1 MKFIDMHCDTI
12 SSIYLDRMGGEVKK
26 LRENNGHVDLARLK
40 KGGCLAQNFALF
52 TILKKDP
59 DPCGFARGACRLSQ
73 LRRFSGMTATEEC
86 QACLRSK
93 RAESA
98 TAVRTCFGIFTAK
111 ASE

>member
-52 TILKKDP
+52 YYTERRSGSLRFRERRLHTVQ
-59 DPCGFARGACRLSQ
+59 GGTRG
-73 LRRFSGMTATEEC
+73 
-86 QACLRSK
+86 K
-93 RAESA
+93 
-98 TAVRTCFGIFTAK
+98 
-111 ASE
+111 

>member
-12 SSIYLDRMGGEVKK
+12 SSIYLDRMGREVKK

-59 DPCGFARGACRLSQ
+59 DPCGFARGACRLKNV
-73 LRRFSGMTATEEC
+73 RRAYDRRGRNLQRQYGRASGFLPRRRQNDDFDLE
-86 QACLRSK
+86 L
-93 RAESA
+93 
-98 TAVRTCFGIFTAK
+98 
-111 ASE
+111 

>member
-59 DPCGFARGACRLSQ
+59 DPTV
-73 LRRFSGMTATEEC
+73 LREAPADCSRRNWRKMT
-86 QACLRSK
+86 
-93 RAESA
+93 
-98 TAVRTCFGIFTAK
+98 I
-111 ASE
+111 

>member
-59 DPCGFARGACRLSQ
+59 DPYGFERRLQ
-73 LRRFSGMTATEEC
+73 TVQGGTGG
-86 QACLRSK
+86 K
-93 RAESA
+93 
-98 TAVRTCFGIFTAK
+98 
-111 ASE
+111 

>member
-52 TILKKDP
+52 TILKEDP
-59 DPCGFARGACRLSQ
+59 DPYGFARGACRLFKEELAENDDMIRQ
-73 LRRFSGMTATEEC
+73 AVTVEEILRNDSD
-86 QACLRSK
+86 
-93 RAESA
+93 
-98 TAVRTCFGIFTAK
+98 
-111 ASE
+111 

>member
-52 TILKKDP
+52 TIL
-59 DPCGFARGACRLSQ
+59 
-73 LRRFSGMTATEEC
+73 
-86 QACLRSK
+86 
-93 RAESA
+93 
-98 TAVRTCFGIFTAK
+98 
-111 ASE
+111 